1 MDTLGMVPFETDNIE
16 AYRLLLRIEIALRE
30 LIRKAY
36 QAEFGDQWR
45 RRIPGDLLRKIRA
58 AESTDVAKKQFGF
71 RRLGPLYYLTFG
83 ELLTLLEQKT
93 CKPMLVPL
101 GGTSFVAQV
110 DNLSSPRNAISH
122 ARAVSSAAMA
132 ATEALYAQL
141 ESACSPSGLAAILAS
156 PDVGLDPH
164 DVRSRYA
171 AWLRRLRQDLPQL
184 RTPLDFLPDHRIAVS
199 QYWWGDV
206 EFAGFDTDSMDH
218 IAELVRAYNALPL
231 GIGSAAARLRFVTQ
245 NDLEN
250 KLDIAIRSI
259 AMAGDEH
266 AHT

>member
-1 MDTLGMVPFETDNIE
+1 MVPFETDNIE

-30 LIRKAY
+30 LIRNAY

-45 RRIPGDLLRKIRA
+45 QRIPGDLLLKIRA
-58 AESTDVAKKQFGF
+58 AESTDATKKQFGF

-83 ELLTLLEQKT
+83 ELLTLLHQKT

-110 DNLSSPRNAISH
+110 DNLSAPRNAISH
-122 ARAVSSAAMA
+122 ARAVSAAAMA

-141 ESACSPSGLAAILAS
+141 ESAYSPKGLAAILAS

-164 DVRSRYA
+164 EVRSRCA
-171 AWLRRLRQDLPQL
+171 AWLLQLRQDVTQL
-184 RTPLDFLPDHRIAVS
+184 QTPLDLMPDHQIAVN
-199 QYWWGDV
+199 QYWWADV
-206 EFAGFDTDSMDH
+206 QFAGFDTDAVDH
-218 IAELVRAYNALPL
+218 IADLVRAYNALPL

-250 KLDIAIRSI
+250 RLDIAIRST